1 MFTCIQVLS
10 KDELTTML
18 NDLNHPIRGEGPYLA
33 STVEGAIL
41 SYAMVSSVI
50 GGNHL
55 GYGNSYD
62 KSIGRNVMAHTGSSS
77 ELLHNIVPDPELQKE
92 VDVIISVDQFAHMDI
107 TAA

>member
-1 MFTCIQVLS
+1 
-10 KDELTTML
+10 ML

-33 STVEGAIL
+33 STVEVAIL
-41 SYAMVSSVI
+41 SYPMVSSVI
-50 GGNHL
+50 GDNHL
-55 GYGNSYD
+55 GYWNSYD
-62 KSIGRNVMAHTGSSS
+62 KFIGRKVMAHTGSSS